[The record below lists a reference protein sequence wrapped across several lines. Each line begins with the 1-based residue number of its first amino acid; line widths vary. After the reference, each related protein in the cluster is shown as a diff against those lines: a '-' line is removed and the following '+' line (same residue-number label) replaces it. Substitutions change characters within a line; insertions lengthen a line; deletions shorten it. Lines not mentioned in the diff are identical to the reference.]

1 MRFIFLISLLIFI
14 HINLN
19 GASYFVSNTVKL
31 TGDGSMLNP
40 WTLQKAFDHPSA
52 LKPGDTV
59 WIRGGIYTNDYDAQ
73 TSFNCKTNGTLNAP
87 IIFKNYNG
95 ERVLIDGAKSYTIFA
110 GLGNCSYTWF
120 WGLEVIN
127 SSATDRNHDILGGI
141 TCTAENIKFIN
152 MIVHDT
158 GSGIDA
164 WKTAKNTEIYGC
176 IIYHIGNNLLNGTNW
191 EGHGHGMYLQN
202 DTFGTKLIHNNIVFN
217 TFGNGIKIW
226 QTTTTAP
233 IGNFDIR
240 NNILFNGGSASEN
253 LGGVGNNS
261 RTHNF
266 FVLSNGPNNP
276 LVNTVIK
283 HNYTFAGLNSPRP
296 PVNAFGLNYGVK
308 NLILDSNY
316 LTCQTRLGFNNTPIF
331 NASIQGNRF
340 IGGIPSVY
348 GYYLWGFAQTDFP
361 ENQYIPEI
369 PSSGLEYFI
378 LPNKYEPEKSHLVI
392 YNWDSLETVQIN
404 CNQTGLKPGDSYDL
418 INVMDYQADVIPGQF
433 PADGILKIPMIQHSY
448 AKPIG
453 STQAVASQ
461 FPVFGVFIIRKNES
475 QFPNIL
481 SDGVKKSTIQI
492 FPNPSNGKFK
502 IIGKEQIDTYT
513 LYDNKGNQAYSEKV
527 VSSASTIDLDFSNLP
542 KGIYFLKVQTKNY
555 ISTNK
560 LIILD

>member
-1 MRFIFLISLLIFI
+1 MRFIFLIYLLIFI

-19 GASYFVSNTVKL
+19 GASYFVSNTAKL

-87 IIFKNYNG
+87 IIFRNYNG
-95 ERVLIDGAKSYTIFA
+95 DRVLIDGAKSYTIFA

-120 WGLEVIN
+120 WGLEVFN

-202 DTFGTKLIHNNIVFN
+202 DTFGTKLIHNNIVFS

-296 PVNAFGLNYGVK
+296 PVNAFGLNYGVN

-348 GYYLWGFAQTDFP
+348 GYYLWGFTQTDFP

-392 YNWDSLETVQIN
+392 YNWDSLEIVQIN
-404 CNQTGLKPGDSYDL
+404 CNQTGLKPGDSYEL

-433 PADGILKIPMIQHSY
+433 PADGILKIPMAQHSFV
-448 AKPIG
+448 KPIG
-453 STQAVASQ
+453 STQAVTSQ

-481 SDGVKKSTIQI
+481 SDGIKKSTIQI

-513 LYDNKGNQAYSEKV
+513 LYDNKGNQAYSQKV

-555 ISTNK
+555 LSTNK

>member
-1 MRFIFLISLLIFI
+1 MRFIFLIYLLIFI

-19 GASYFVSNTVKL
+19 GASYFVSNTAKL

-87 IIFKNYNG
+87 IIFRNYNG

-120 WGLEVIN
+120 WGLEVFN

-176 IIYHIGNNLLNGTNW
+176 ILYHIGNNLLNGTNW

-202 DTFGTKLIHNNIVFN
+202 DTFGTKLIHNNIVFS

-348 GYYLWGFAQTDFP
+348 GYYLWGFTQTDFP

-404 CNQTGLKPGDSYDL
+404 CNQTGLKPGDSYEL

-433 PADGILKIPMIQHSY
+433 PADGILKIPMTKHSFV
-448 AKPIG
+448 KPIG

-481 SDGVKKSTIQI
+481 SDGIKKSTIQI
-492 FPNPSNGKFK
+492 FPNPSNGKFN

-513 LYDNKGNQAYSEKV
+513 LYDNKGNQAYSQKV

>member
-1 MRFIFLISLLIFI
+1 MRFIFLIYLIIFI
-14 HINLN
+14 NINLN
-19 GASYFVSNTVKL
+19 GASFFVTNTAKL
-31 TGDGSMLNP
+31 TGDGSLVNP
-40 WTLQKAFDHPSA
+40 WTLQKAFDHPAA
-52 LKPGDTV
+52 LRPGDTV
-59 WIRGGIYTNDYDAQ
+59 WIHGGIYTNDYDAQ

-87 IIFKNYNG
+87 IIFRNYNG
-95 ERVLIDGAKSYTIFA
+95 EHVLIDGAKSYTIFA

-120 WGLEVIN
+120 WGLEVFN
-127 SSATDRNHDILGGI
+127 SSSTDRNHDILGGI

-176 IIYHIGNNLLNGTNW
+176 LIYHIGNNLLNGTNW

-202 DTFGTKLIHNNIVFN
+202 DTFGTKLIHNNIVFS

-283 HNYTFAGLNSPRP
+283 HNYTFAGLNTPRP

-316 LTCQTRLGFNNTPIF
+316 LSCQTRLGFNNTPIF
-331 NASIQGNRF
+331 DASIKGNHF
-340 IGGIPSVY
+340 IGGIPAVY
-348 GYYLWGFAQTDFP
+348 GYYLWGFGPSDYPDNEF
-361 ENQYIPEI
+361 IPEL
-369 PSSGLEYFI
+369 PTSGLEYFI
-378 LPNKYEPEKSHLVI
+378 VPNKYEAGRAHIVI
-392 YNWDSLETVQIN
+392 YNWDSLETLHIN
-404 CNQTGLKPGDSYDL
+404 CFETGLVPGDAYEL
-418 INVMDYQADVIPGQF
+418 INVMDYNADVITGTF
-433 PADGILKIPMIQHSY
+433 PLDGMLTIPMVQHTF

-453 STQAVASQ
+453 SNQIPASQ
-461 FPVFGVFIIRKNES
+461 FPKFGVFIIRKKEA
-475 QFPNIL
+475 QLPNSI
-481 SDGVKKSTIQI
+481 SNIHRINSIQI
-492 FPNPSNGKFK
+492 TPNPSSGVFTITNLTNMHALTICNSHGKT
-502 IIGKEQIDTYT
+502 I
-513 LYDNKGNQAYSEKV
+513 YSKKLNSIHAFIE
-527 VSSASTIDLDFSNLP
+527 LNFSEFP
-542 KGIYFLKVQTKNY
+542 KGIYFLKVQSRTK
-555 ISTNK
+555 IEQTK
-560 LIILD
+560 ILLLE

>member
-1 MRFIFLISLLIFI
+1 MRFIFLIYLLIFI

-19 GASYFVSNTVKL
+19 GASYFVSNTAKL

-87 IIFKNYNG
+87 IIFRNYNG
-95 ERVLIDGAKSYTIFA
+95 DRVLIDGAKSYTIFA

-120 WGLEVIN
+120 WGLEVFN

-202 DTFGTKLIHNNIVFN
+202 DTFGTKLIHNNIVFS

-348 GYYLWGFAQTDFP
+348 GYYLWGFTQTDFP

-392 YNWDSLETVQIN
+392 YNWDSLEIVQIN
-404 CNQTGLKPGDSYDL
+404 CNQTGLKPGDSYEL

-433 PADGILKIPMIQHSY
+433 PADGILKIPMTQHSFV
-448 AKPIG
+448 KPIG

-461 FPVFGVFIIRKNES
+461 FPVFGVFIIRKKES

-481 SDGVKKSTIQI
+481 SDGIKKSTIQI
-492 FPNPSNGKFK
+492 FPNPSNGKFN

-513 LYDNKGNQAYSEKV
+513 LYDNKGNQAYSQKV

>member
-1 MRFIFLISLLIFI
+1 MKMIFFVFCICICASNLIATSYYVSD
-14 HINLN
+14 
-19 GASYFVSNTVKL
+19 GAKI
-31 TGDGSMLNP
+31 TGDGSFSNP
-40 WTLQKAFDHPSA
+40 WTLQKAFDHPAA

-59 WIRGGIYTNDYDAQ
+59 WIRGGIYTNTYDAQ

-87 IIFKNYNG
+87 IIFRNYKD
-95 ERVLIDGAKSYTIFA
+95 ERVLIDGAKSYTIYA
-110 GLGNCSYTWF
+110 GLGNCSFTWF

-127 SSATDRNHDILGGI
+127 SSPTDRNHDILGGI

-176 IIYHIGNNLLNGTNW
+176 LIYHIGNNLLNDNNW

-202 DTFGTKLIHNNIVFN
+202 DTFGTKLIHNNIVFS

-283 HNYTFAGLNSPRP
+283 HNYTFAGLNIPRP

-316 LTCQTRLGFNNTPIF
+316 LSCQTRLGFNNTPIF
-331 NASIQGNRF
+331 NASIKGNHF
-340 IGGIPSVY
+340 IGGIPPVY
-348 GYYLWGFAQTDFP
+348 GYYLWGFGQTDYP
-361 ENQYIPEI
+361 ENLYIPEI

-378 LPNKYEPEKSHLVI
+378 LPNKYEPGRSHLVI

-404 CNQTGLKPGDSYDL
+404 CIQSGLKPGESYEL
-418 INVMDYQADVIPGQF
+418 VNVMDYHADVINGQF
-433 PADGILKIPMIQHSY
+433 PIDGILSIPMTQHSF

-453 STQAVASQ
+453 SMQQVASQ
-461 FPVFGVFIIRKNES
+461 FPTFGVFLIRKKET
-475 QFPNIL
+475 QFPN
-481 SDGVKKSTIQI
+481 SMNESFHNNTMKI
-492 FPNPSNGKFK
+492 FPNPTTGRFK
-502 IIGKEQIDTYT
+502 INVPDKILAIA
-513 LYDNKGNQAYSEKV
+513 LYDYLGNQVYNITASKESDSSEW
-527 VSSASTIDLDFSNLP
+527 DFSDLT
-542 KGIYFLKVQTKNY
+542 KGIYYLEVRTRKNIN
-555 ISTNK
+555 ISRML
-560 LIILD
+560 LID

>member
-1 MRFIFLISLLIFI
+1 MRFIFLIYLLIFI

-19 GASYFVSNTVKL
+19 GASYFVSNTAKL

-87 IIFKNYNG
+87 IIFRNYNG

-296 PVNAFGLNYGVK
+296 PVNAFGLNYGVN

-348 GYYLWGFAQTDFP
+348 GYYLWGFTQTDFP

-392 YNWDSLETVQIN
+392 YNWDSLEIVQIN
-404 CNQTGLKPGDSYDL
+404 CNQTGLKPGDSYEL

-433 PADGILKIPMIQHSY
+433 PADGILKVPMTQHSY

-481 SDGVKKSTIQI
+481 SDGIKKSTIQI
-492 FPNPSNGKFK
+492 FPNPSNGKFN

-513 LYDNKGNQAYSEKV
+513 LYDNKGNQAYSQKV

>member
-1 MRFIFLISLLIFI
+1 MRFIFLIYLLIFI

-19 GASYFVSNTVKL
+19 GASYFVSNTAKL

-40 WTLQKAFDHPSA
+40 WTLQKAFDHPAA

-87 IIFKNYNG
+87 IIFRNYNG

-120 WGLEVIN
+120 WGLEVFN

-176 IIYHIGNNLLNGTNW
+176 ILYHIGNNLLNGTNW

-202 DTFGTKLIHNNIVFN
+202 DTFGTKLIHNNIVFS

-348 GYYLWGFAQTDFP
+348 GYYLWGFTQTDFP

-404 CNQTGLKPGDSYDL
+404 CNQTGLKPGDSYEL

-433 PADGILKIPMIQHSY
+433 PADGILKIPMTKHSFV
-448 AKPIG
+448 KPIG

-481 SDGVKKSTIQI
+481 SDGIKKSTIQI

-513 LYDNKGNQAYSEKV
+513 LYDNKGNQAYSQKV

>member
-1 MRFIFLISLLIFI
+1 MLIFI

-19 GASYFVSNTVKL
+19 GASYFVSNTAKL

-87 IIFKNYNG
+87 IIFRNYNG
-95 ERVLIDGAKSYTIFA
+95 ERVLIDGAKSYTIYA

-176 IIYHIGNNLLNGTNW
+176 ILYHIGNNLLNGTNW

-202 DTFGTKLIHNNIVFN
+202 DTFGTKLIHNNIVFS

-348 GYYLWGFAQTDFP
+348 GYYLWGFTQTDFP

-392 YNWDSLETVQIN
+392 YNWDSLEIVQIN
-404 CNQTGLKPGDSYDL
+404 CNPTGLKPGDSYEL

-433 PADGILKIPMIQHSY
+433 PADGILKIPMTQHSFV
-448 AKPIG
+448 KPIG

-481 SDGVKKSTIQI
+481 SDGIKKSTIQI

-502 IIGKEQIDTYT
+502 IIGKEQLNTYI
-513 LYDNKGNQAYSEKV
+513 LYDNKGNQAYSQKV